1 MNAIDMLRPFSSA
14 AAHAVD
20 LLAVFSDA
28 TSVDAAKSLIVDQAI
43 PNAHAQIGNI
53 DDAIRLLQNLPRPP
67 RQLLVD
73 VSGSDMPLSD
83 LARLADVC
91 APSVAVVVIGD
102 RNDVGL
108 YRSLLEIGIQDYLV
122 KPVTVELLLR
132 ALSARDP
139 SAQVRTGKV
148 ISFIGARG
156 GAGMTTIAVSLAR
169 HLADETLRH
178 VVYVDLNLHG
188 GAAVSMLGLPSGNGL
203 TDLLQDTRNIDPQ
216 ALDRAVVAAGERLFT
231 LSSELPYE
239 TEFAVLPGAF
249 AELIS
254 TLKRRFHYVL
264 LDLPARSGR
273 SVEEALDASQVVCI
287 VADPSVYAARE
298 CMRLLRFTEDRP
310 GEAVISVLLNNPH
323 EPVADRVQPLDFK
336 RAIGRAVVHELP
348 YDPKPLARA
357 ENLGEPVGASGK
369 PQGFAA
375 AIERVASSLTGRES
389 PAPAPWHARLFKVR
403 RTG

>member
-1 MNAIDMLRPFSSA
+1 MSAIDMLRPFNSA

-43 PNAHAQIGNI
+43 PNAHAQIGSI

-102 RNDVGL
+102 RNDVSL

-139 SAQVRTGKV
+139 SAQARTGKV

-156 GAGMTTIAVSLAR
+156 GVGMTTIAVSLAR

-178 VVYVDLNLHG
+178 VVYVDLNLYG
-188 GAAVSMLGLPSGNGL
+188 GAAVSMLGLPASNGL
-203 TDLLQDTRNIDPQ
+203 TDLLQDTRNIDPPT
-216 ALDRAVVAAGERLFT
+216 LDRAVVAAGERLFT

-239 TEFAVLPGAF
+239 TDFAVLPGALS
-249 AELIS
+249 ELIT

-273 SVEEALDASQVVCI
+273 IVDEALDASQVVCI

-310 GEAVISVLLNNPH
+310 GEAVISVLLNNPL

-357 ENLGEPVGASGK
+357 ENLGEPVGARRK
-369 PQGFAA
+369 PLGFAA
-375 AIERVASSLTGRES
+375 AIERIASSLTGRKS
-389 PAPAPWHARLFKVR
+389 PAPTPWHARLFKVR
-403 RTG
+403 RTS